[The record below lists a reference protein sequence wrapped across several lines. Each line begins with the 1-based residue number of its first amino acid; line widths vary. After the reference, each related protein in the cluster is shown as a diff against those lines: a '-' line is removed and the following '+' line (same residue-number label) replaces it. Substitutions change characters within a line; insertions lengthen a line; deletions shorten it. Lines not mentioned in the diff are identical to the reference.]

1 MRHGVDSRTDDG
13 KGRNMI
19 AEEVL
24 MLYTAFSFVEC
35 SGFLSIVPLIYYIP
49 ERYPIRS
56 LYDIVALVAYFSS
69 IKPQEILE
77 FCDGLTRIHPYPID
91 IPPIEAIQP
100 GSSLLLRLLDTGEQ
114 SQHGDDDRISMK
126 VSS

>member
-1 MRHGVDSRTDDG
+1 
-13 KGRNMI
+13 MI

-24 MLYTAFSFVEC
+24 MLYTA
-35 SGFLSIVPLIYYIP
+35 LIYYIP

-56 LYDIVALVAYFSS
+56 LHDIVALVAYFSW
-69 IKPQEILE
+69 IEPQEILE
-77 FCDGLTRIHPYPID
+77 FCDGFTRIHPYSID

-100 GSSLLLRLLDTGEQ
+100 GSSLLLSLLKTIEQ